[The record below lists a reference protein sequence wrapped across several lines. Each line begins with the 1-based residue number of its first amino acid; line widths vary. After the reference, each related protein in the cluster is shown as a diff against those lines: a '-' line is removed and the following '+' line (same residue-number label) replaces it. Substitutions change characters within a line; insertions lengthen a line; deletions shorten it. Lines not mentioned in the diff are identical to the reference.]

1 MKSSTRKNSNSSNPT
16 ESSVKYRIMRSLIAL
31 LMGLPGWL
39 LFISAGTVQ
48 AAPQTPLVWTDA
60 ETGLE
65 FVWVAPGCFDMGDGE
80 AQPLDQHG
88 EPRSPRHDE
97 VPKHRVC
104 VDGYWMGRY
113 EITRDQWHRAMG
125 TQGLPATAEARLP
138 MVNVSWQAVQQ
149 FLQRLN
155 ARAAAGVRFRLP
167 TEAEWEYACLPG
179 EPQSDIGDNR
189 WEREDELKVTTW
201 FRGNKRGAEDASEVG
216 TLAANPRGL
225 HDMLGNVWEWV
236 EDSYRPDAY
245 QGHAGKNPRVTDQHE
260 RKVLRGGSFRSDIH
274 RARCGA
280 RGFGLIDDALPTVG
294 LRLVGEKIRP

>member
-16 ESSVKYRIMRSLIAL
+16 EASVKYRVMRSVMAL
-31 LMGLPGWL
+31 LMGLAAWP
-39 LFISAGTVQ
+39 FGTAQ
-48 AAPQTPLVWTDA
+48 AAPQAPLVWTDA

-65 FVWVAPGCFDMGDGE
+65 FVWVAPGCFDMG
-80 AQPLDQHG
+80 ASAAKPLDQYG
-88 EPRSPRHDE
+88 APGSPRQDE

-113 EITRDQWHRAMG
+113 EVTRGQWQRIMG
-125 TQGLPATAEARLP
+125 QPASPATAEAQRP

-155 ARAAAGVRFRLP
+155 ARAAAGERFRLP
-167 TEAEWEYACLPG
+167 TEAEWEYACQPG
-179 EPQSDIGDNR
+179 EPQSDIDDNR
-189 WEREDELKVTTW
+189 WGREDELKVTTW

-216 TLAANPRGL
+216 SLGANPRGL

-236 EDSYRPDAY
+236 DDSYRPDAY
-245 QGHAGKNPRVTDQHE
+245 QGHASKNPRITEAHE

-274 RARCGA
+274 QARCGA
-280 RGFGLIDDALPTVG
+280 RAFGLIDDGLTTVG